1 MENDAQEALPLVSV
15 KQQEQI
21 ERFKRQIEEEVRKAT
36 QNFVGRK
43 AGPMKVTVSLGVAH
57 CLEVEFTVDIEGE
70 EDNETRNEAPSASS
84 EGEHRD

>member
-36 QNFVGRK
+36 QNFVGRHR
-43 AGPMKVTVSLGVAH
+43 GPMKVTVSLGVAH
-57 CLEVEFTVDIEGE
+57 SLEVEFTIEGE

-84 EGEHRD
+84 EGEHHD